1 MAKSVTCVGPTIL
14 SVTALTETE
23 VGGAAGWTVPA
34 GTRSIEGVKISYT
47 TNLVN
52 DAVLPKV
59 ARVRIHSEDLKVEP
73 AYIFAQ
79 GIGSQLTSG
88 NGDQSPSRYYPLNI
102 PCKGGEV
109 VFFAGTQVVTTTTA
123 GAMAITV
130 FFNNTGPDGKQYFY
144 KTSAAVYAMP
154 VTAALKT
161 TDPTTYVVSGGTR
174 ITGVYGM
181 VWGTIAAAATG
192 IAGRFQLESPDF
204 KTAFPVMW
212 AVDRANAILSVGPV
226 PIETSCAEGLDIPI
240 SDTTNVTQSV
250 YNLSTT
256 TAGAFITGVQYQK

>member
-1 MAKSVTCVGPTIL
+1 MAKSVTVVGPTIL
-14 SVTALTETE
+14 NTAALTETE
-23 VGGAAGWTVPA
+23 LVAAGWTVPA
-34 GTRSIEGVKISYT
+34 GTRSILGVKISYT
-47 TNLVN
+47 VNLVN

-59 ARVRIHSEDLKVEP
+59 ARVRVHSEDLKVEP
-73 AYIFAQ
+73 CYIFAQ
-79 GIGSQLTSG
+79 GIGSHFTSG
-88 NGDQSPSRYYPLNI
+88 NGDQSPARYFPLNI
-102 PCKGGEV
+102 ACKGGEV
-109 VFFAGTQVVTTTTA
+109 IYFAGTQVVTTTTA
-123 GAMAITV
+123 GAMAVTV
-130 FFNNTGPDGKQYFY
+130 FFSDQSPSGGQYYY

-161 TDPTTYVVSGGTR
+161 TDPTTYVVSGGKK

-212 AVDRANAILSVGPV
+212 AVDRANSILSVGPV
-226 PIETSCAEGLDIPI
+226 PIELCVADDLDIPI